1 MIHLYNA
8 KVEVKGNEAAIKAEL
23 TLLIRS
29 LIQHGVIKNDDDM
42 SEIYKTANMSS
53 EEIHKQAC
61 EILDSMDIGEAF
73 ATLMMATG
81 RFDHE

>member
-1 MIHLYNA
+1 MIHIDNL
-8 KVEVKGNEAAIKAEL
+8 KVEVKGDEAEIKTEL

-29 LIQHGVIKNDDDM
+29 LIEHGVIKNDDDM
-42 SEIYKTANMSS
+42 SGIYKMAKMSP

-73 ATLMMATG
+73 AALMRATG
-81 RFDHE
+81 SFEHE

>member
-1 MIHLYNA
+1 MIHIDNL
-8 KVEVKGNEAAIKAEL
+8 KVEVKGDEAEIKAEL
-23 TLLIRS
+23 TMLIKS
-29 LIQHGVIKNDDDM
+29 LIQHGLIKNDDDM
-42 SEIYKTANMSS
+42 SGIYKMAKMSP

-73 ATLMMATG
+73 AALMVASG